1 MPQGPLVTVDWLA
14 AHLTEVRVADIRW
27 YLPGAGKTG
36 RSEYATGHLPG
47 AVFLDVDEDLADP
60 PTRARGRHPLPSAER
75 FAAALSRAGI
85 SDGEDVVAYDDAGG
99 AIASR
104 LWWLLRAFG
113 HRGGAAVLDGGIA
126 AWRAAGHPVTTLAPH
141 PGPGSFHARL
151 DPTGLASRADVERL
165 CRSRAAVVLDARARE
180 RYAGVTEPIDA
191 RPGHIPGARSAP
203 FADNLVDG
211 HLRAPAEL
219 RALYAAHGVTPGTPV
234 VAYCGSGVT
243 ACHTLL
249 ALELAGLPG
258 ALLYDG
264 SYSQWAADDALPVA
278 TGDDPG

>member
-1 MPQGPLVTVDWLA
+1 MPLGPLVSVDWLA
-14 AHLTEVRVADIRW
+14 ANLSRVRLADTRW
-27 YLPGAGKTG
+27 YLPGAGKIG
-36 RSEYATGHLPG
+36 RAEYAAGHLPG
-47 AVFLDVDEDLADP
+47 AVFLDLDEDLADP
-60 PTRARGRHPLPSAER
+60 PSRARGRHPLPSAER
-75 FAAALSRAGI
+75 LAAALSRAGI
-85 SDGEDVVAYDDAGG
+85 SDGEDVVAYDDVGG
-99 AIASR
+99 AIAAR

-126 AWRAAGHPVTTLAPH
+126 AWRAAGHAVTTVAPH
-141 PGPGSFHARL
+141 PAPGSFHARL
-151 DPTGLASRADVERL
+151 DPTRVVSRDEVDRLRRSAS
-165 CRSRAAVVLDARARE
+165 AVVLDARAPE

-203 FADNLVDG
+203 FADNLEDG
-211 HLRAPAEL
+211 RMRAPADL
-219 RALYAAHGVTPGTPV
+219 RARYAARGASPGTTV
-234 VAYCGSGVT
+234 AAYCGSGVT

-264 SYSQWAADDALPVA
+264 SYSQWAADDTLPVA